1 MSDDIGSLLSL
12 QVMYVFFL
20 CGSFQFFLTVDVTC
34 PLSSSGHSLGV
45 LQLDPVWRTCA
56 VWSPLSGLIF
66 IGGIPAEI

>member
-1 MSDDIGSLLSL
+1 
-12 QVMYVFFL
+12 
-20 CGSFQFFLTVDVTC
+20 
-34 PLSSSGHSLGV
+34 